1 MKLRN
6 TLKSILLVG
15 ILATGAFATDKQQSF
30 TGIVSDN
37 MCGKQHMAKDKSA
50 AQCTRE
56 CVTSG
61 SDYALVVGDKVYT
74 LTGDKAQIDKFAGEK
89 ATVNGT
95 AKGETITVTS
105 IAAPKTQ

>member
-1 MKLRN
+1 MK
-6 TLKSILLVG
+6 SVFIAAVLVIGLG
-15 ILATGAFATDKQQSF
+15 ISACAQSGQQTF

-56 CVTSG
+56 CVRGG

-74 LTGDKAQIDKFAGEK
+74 LKGAKAQIDKFAGEK
-89 ATVNGT
+89 ATIMGT
-95 AKGETITVTS
+95 AKGETISVSS
-105 IAAPKTQ
+105 ISAPKK